1 MKKQNINI
9 PSSFFIVF
17 SILAFFLVS
26 TLYLF
31 LSANTRLSQADK
43 DFYNTTGSELKNDG
57 GYNHDDPFL
66 TKAGSLKNT
75 ITGPIISSIDP
86 YIGKLDAPVKII
98 VFADFSC
105 SYCMEQEKIIV
116 EVLKKYKDK
125 VRFIWK
131 DYPETNVNSISFKS
145 SLAARC
151 AQNQEMFWEFHDG
164 LFSRKILSE
173 EDIFKIADD
182 LEINNKEF
190 KKCYE
195 EQEVLPQILSNIE
208 EANAIGIVG
217 VPNVFINDKEFIG
230 SVSESDFSLAIDN
243 VLKNE

>member
-1 MKKQNINI
+1 MKKENINI
-9 PSSFFIVF
+9 PSSFFIAF
-17 SILAFFLVS
+17 SVLAFFLVS

-31 LSANTRLSQADK
+31 LSANTKLGQVDK
-43 DFYNTTGSELKNDG
+43 IYYDAENDYLNN
-57 GYNHDDPFL
+57 YNHDDPFM
-66 TKAGSLKNT
+66 TKAGGFKNK
-75 ITGPIISSIDP
+75 ITGPIVSSMDP

-105 SYCMEQEKIIV
+105 RYCMEQEKVI
-116 EVLKKYKDK
+116 EGVLKKYEDK

-131 DYPETNVNSISFKS
+131 DYPETNIESISFKS

-151 AQNQEMFWEFHDG
+151 AQNQNKFWEFHDG
-164 LFSRKILSE
+164 LFSRSIFSE
-173 EDIFKIADD
+173 ADIFKIADE
-182 LEINNKEF
+182 LKINNKEF

-195 EQEVLPQILSNIE
+195 EKETLPLILSNIE

-230 SVSESDFSLAIDN
+230 SVSESDFSLVIDN
-243 VLKNE
+243 ELKNE